1 MQVSVRH
8 RPSYAVAY
16 LILDKGEMVFCEPG
30 SMMVMSGGMSVAAR
44 ASGGIMASTLR
55 STFAQEG
62 FFMSRYRA
70 ERAGAWVAVAPK
82 LPGDIAV
89 VDVDPSH
96 GVVMDQGA
104 FLAHSEGVDL
114 STRVANTQTFALR
127 KGAAVIRSSGSG
139 TLVIGSFGALERVDL
154 GPGETLIVDTGH
166 MAAWS
171 ESMEMRIG
179 PLRGVV
185 SSALTKE
192 GLVGQFR
199 GPGFV
204 YVQTRS
210 EQGRRGWLKPRLGQ
224 NVR

>member
-16 LILDKGEMVFCEPG
+16 LILGKGEAVFCEPG

-44 ASGGIMASTLR
+44 TSGGLVASTLR

-62 FFMSRYRA
+62 FFMARYRA
-70 ERAGAWVAVAPK
+70 EREGAWVAVAPR
-82 LPGDIAV
+82 LPGDIATME
-89 VDVDPSH
+89 VDPTR
-96 GVVMDQGA
+96 GVILDQGA
-104 FLAHSEGVDL
+104 FLAHSEGVEL
-114 STRVANTQTFALR
+114 STRLANAQTFALR
-127 KGAAVIRSSGSG
+127 KGAAVIRASGTG

-154 GPGETLIVDTGH
+154 GPGESLIVDTGH

-171 ESMEMRIG
+171 ESMELRIG

-192 GLVGQFR
+192 GLVGQFK

-204 YVQTRS
+204 YIQTRA
-210 EQGRRGWLKPRLGQ
+210 EQGPRGWLRPRLGQ
-224 NVR
+224 NP